1 MYIRTPH
8 LIATSVGSSCIVLT
22 TSLLGAP
29 VSTTQAATG
38 AAVGSG
44 IATSP
49 YGIRWR
55 EVSRIGVAW
64 AVTLPLSIGLG
75 AALAAAGRLL

>member
-1 MYIRTPH
+1 
-8 LIATSVGSSCIVLT
+8 V
-22 TSLLGAP
+22 P

-49 YGIRWR
+49 FGIRWNQ
-55 EVSRIGVAW
+55 VSRIVRAW
-64 AVTLPLSIGLG
+64 AVTLPLSVGLG
-75 AALAAAGRLL
+75 AALAAAGRLVR